1 MVKTG
6 VEIQMG
12 LFDKFRRR
20 VKEVANETNPEA
32 LTAEAGS
39 NEATEALRIGAEVQ
53 ASKEAT
59 EGGSE
64 GTSTELIE
72 ASSGDEGTVVEG
84 NADEWEETDD
94 MFGVTGAVDE
104 SRGRAEV
111 DEWDEIPDDVTP
123 SPFEE
128 SSSKEEKKRRKER
141 NKRGFLSRKKA
152 TDKMAVARPAGSRVD
167 LAVMRS
173 ATGRKL
179 VEVAAA
185 PRGSFGPQ
193 TVELDGGK
201 NIEVDLGG
209 GIVEKGGRII
219 KESAALD
226 ELIDELELILLEADM
241 GATSID
247 VVLGAIR
254 VELIGKRLRKGAD
267 LGQVIEASLKR
278 ALRSLLNSG
287 YWDFDATIDSLLKS
301 DTPVIVML
309 VGVNGTGKTTTSA
322 KLAHRLTNAGKE
334 VILAAADTFRA
345 GAIEQLE
352 THAERLGI
360 RCISSQRGGD
370 SAAISRDAIESAQ
383 AKGADVVIIDTAG
396 RMQNKSNL
404 MEELRKVHRVT
415 NPHLVLFV
423 GDALAGN
430 DAVEQAVEF
439 QKILSFDGFVL
450 CKLDTDA
457 KGGAALSVANA
468 TGKPIIMIGVGQG
481 YDDLKRFDP
490 DALLEEMFA

>member
-1 MVKTG
+1 
-6 VEIQMG
+6 MG

-20 VKEVANETNPEA
+20 VKAVAEETDTEA
-32 LTAEAGS
+32 LTAEAGTL
-39 NEATEALRIGAEVQ
+39 EATEALHSGAEAKAV
-53 ASKEAT
+53 KEAT
-59 EGGSE
+59 GVSSESESEQSDEFSVEVGGGTISE
-64 GTSTELIE
+64 VDMDG
-72 ASSGDEGTVVEG
+72 
-84 NADEWEETDD
+84 WEEIDD
-94 MFGVTGAVDE
+94 VIGVSE
-104 SRGRAEV
+104 SAHEFSHLEEQEEQEEQ
-111 DEWDEIPDDVTP
+111 DEWDEIVDGITP
-123 SPFEE
+123 SPFQD
-128 SSSKEEKKRRKER
+128 SSAKAEKKRRKER
-141 NKRGFLSRKKA
+141 NKHGFLSRKK
-152 TDKMAVARPAGSRVD
+152 TVEKTTVRRPAGSRID
-167 LAVMRS
+167 LNVLRS
-173 ATGRKL
+173 TTGRKL
-179 VEVAAA
+179 VEVAAE
-185 PRGSFGPQ
+185 PRGSFGPK
-193 TVELDGGK
+193 TVELEGGK

-226 ELIDELELILLEADM
+226 ELIDELESILLEADV
-241 GATSID
+241 GAASID

-254 VELIGKRLRKGAD
+254 EELIGKRLRKGAD

-287 YWDFDATIDSLLKS
+287 YWDFDATIDSLLEADS
-301 DTPVIVML
+301 PVIVML
-309 VGVNGTGKTTTSA
+309 VGVNGTGKTTTTA
-322 KLAHRLTNAGKE
+322 KLAHRLTKDGKE

-345 GAIEQLE
+345 GAIDQLE
-352 THAERLGI
+352 THAKRLGI

-439 QKILSFDGFVL
+439 QKILAFDGFVL

-468 TGKPIIMIGVGQG
+468 TGKPIIMVGVGQG